1 MFCILFHSQ
10 KIHVKKRRA
19 LCYSE
24 NGHTQKSQSALCCPI
39 HSVLCWALRIQS
51 FLDQLPSIKWK
62 FVVSNTSFVGRAAKK
77 SLELPVSWWTRSWAR
92 DSICDEYLSIHFSVV
107 QSSIIFNNHHSFFVE
122 ILQQYHLIRILQQP
136 NFKLLWGRGICPA
149 ILWIQN
155 LTKIYRII
163 IEFSVGNTEAKIYV
177 WIQTLQFPVLPLDW
191 VYQFLSHQQCLE

>member
-51 FLDQLPSIKWK
+51 FLDQLLKIRGLEYFLCRKSCEK
-62 FVVSNTSFVGRAAKK
+62 VVRTSSQLVNKEL
-77 SLELPVSWWTRSWAR
+77 SLGFN
-92 DSICDEYLSIHFSVV
+92 LSIHFSVF
-107 QSSIIFNNHHSFFVE
+107 QSSNIFYNHHSFFVE

-155 LTKIYRII
+155 MTKIYRII
-163 IEFSVGNTEAKIYV
+163 I
-177 WIQTLQFPVLPLDW
+177 
-191 VYQFLSHQQCLE
+191 